1 MGIWYALDAR
11 MLLQIGGV
19 PTRGPLVVAFLM
31 SGARNMAAQLS
42 LPKPTLGACGKMF
55 MRQQRLVLDQRAE
68 GHGG

>member
-1 MGIWYALDAR
+1 MPWMHACCYRLVVCLHEDPGK
-11 MLLQIGGV
+11 
-19 PTRGPLVVAFLM
+19 PLVVAFLM